1 MKIRIP
7 TLLIACGGMA
17 LSPLTAQDAPKP
29 DVTIKPALPLA
40 KETTPEKPKAERPEG
55 ERKLDRKE
63 SPRSDKGKPGHPDE
77 HHAKSAPEK
86 PTTYLGLLLEGVP
99 PPVAAQ
105 VGIPEGFGLLVVD
118 VAPDSPAKTADL
130 QKFDVVTLIGD
141 QRVVN
146 LPQFQSLI
154 RSQKKGESV
163 TLTISRKGQEQKV
176 TAVLG
181 ERMLPAGRPEGMHPP
196 MPFGHGRGPMHFQHM
211 KRHGMKHGEHGKAPQ
226 GHGSRDGRGH
236 HPKMGD
242 MRDRH
247 HGPDVKKGP
256 EGGPCPNCDGPKDS
270 HGKPDM
276 KGHESHDKR
285 GPGPDEHAKR
295 GPGPDGDHR
304 QMDRQGPPPAR
315 RDGPEAKGPD
325 GPSRGGP
332 GPDARRGDG
341 LRPAPEGA
349 PRGPEPRRDGDRG
362 PAPQGSRDGDRR
374 PADGPPPAPSKER
387 A

>member
-17 LSPLTAQDAPKP
+17 LSHLSAQDAPKP
-29 DVTIKPALPLA
+29 DVTIKPALPTSNEA
-40 KETTPEKPKAERPEG
+40 STDKPKAEKPADE
-55 ERKLDRKE
+55 KKKPVRKE
-63 SPRSDKGKPGHPDE
+63 PPKLEKNRKERPDA

-118 VAPDSPAKTADL
+118 VAPDSPAKSADL
-130 QKFDVVTLIGD
+130 QKYDVVTLLGD

-181 ERMLPAGRPEGMHPP
+181 ERMLPAVRPEGMHPP
-196 MPFGHGRGPMHFQHM
+196 MPFGHGPRPMHFQHM
-211 KRHGMKHGEHGKAPQ
+211 KRHGMKHGE
-226 GHGSRDGRGH
+226 RGH

-242 MRDRH
+242 IRDRH

-256 EGGPCPNCDGPKDS
+256 QGGPCPNCDGPKVS

-276 KGHESHDKR
+276 KGHENHDKR

-315 RDGPEAKGPD
+315 RDGPEARGPD

-341 LRPAPEGA
+341 PRPAPEGA
-349 PRGPEPRRDGDRG
+349 PRGLEPRRDGDRG
-362 PAPQGSRDGDRR
+362 PAPQGPRDGDRR
-374 PADGPPPAPSKER
+374 PAGGPPPAPSKER

>member
-1 MKIRIP
+1 
-7 TLLIACGGMA
+7 MA

-29 DVTIKPALPLA
+29 DVTIKPALPTSNEA
-40 KETTPEKPKAERPEG
+40 SPDKPKAEKPVDE
-55 ERKLDRKE
+55 KKKPDRKE
-63 SPRSDKGKPGHPDE
+63 PPKLEKSRKDRPDA
-77 HHAKSAPEK
+77 HHAKTAPEK

-118 VAPDSPAKTADL
+118 VAPDSPAKSADL
-130 QKFDVVTLIGD
+130 QKYDVVTLLGD

-181 ERMLPAGRPEGMHPP
+181 ERMLPAVRPEGMHPP

-211 KRHGMKHGEHGKAPQ
+211 KRHGMKHGE
-226 GHGSRDGRGH
+226 RGH
-236 HPKMGD
+236 HPMMGD
-242 MRDRH
+242 LRGRH

-256 EGGPCPNCDGPKDS
+256 EDGPCPICDGPKDS

-276 KGHESHDKR
+276 KGHENHDKR
-285 GPGPDEHAKR
+285 GPGPDQHANL
-295 GPGPDGDHR
+295 GPLPDGDHR

-315 RDGPEAKGPD
+315 RDGPEARGPD

-341 LRPAPEGA
+341 PRPAPEGA

-362 PAPQGSRDGDRR
+362 PAPQGPRDGDRR